1 MKNGKKITAVLLAGT
16 MSFTLVLPAFASDGP
31 SSKEEV
37 VYINLDAEGQMK
49 EMNVVNIFGRGDVVD
64 YGAYDLVEILN
75 TNDEITQSGDKITF
89 TTDSDRV
96 YYQGRMS
103 GKEIP
108 WDISI
113 RYYLDGKEYSAEELA
128 GKSGKLAIH
137 FKITK
142 NEDCEGD
149 FFENYALQ
157 AAFTLDTKKC
167 ENIVAENATL
177 ANVGSDKQISY
188 TMLPGKGIDT
198 TITADVK
205 DFEMSAVSINGVPL
219 SLDVEVDDEELL
231 EQVTELLDAIEQIDD
246 GTGKLRDG
254 TAELQEGAEGEL
266 KSGVSKLG
274 NGVSQLQ
281 SGAGELKNGGTGLNS
296 GAADLKSGASS
307 LNAGL
312 VSLDTGITEIKKG
325 LNELN
330 EKSPELTEGSAEIYA
345 ALKQIQKSLEGVEI
359 TADNLGELSEAS
371 AEILSGITEISDGIN
386 QLYAAVSVEGY
397 KAAMRGE
404 DGQGVDELKA
414 ANSQAIS
421 QISPLLGQIEDVI
434 SNLQGYTDTPVIGE
448 AASQAIDLLTKIEVP
463 LSNLVTLLEKN
474 NQCIEGTQ
482 TYIAVVNENIKP
494 LADGAAKLKE
504 SYVQFDQAIQE
515 LVGTLSELTQNMAEL
530 KAGIN
535 TLVTEYQKLDTGINE
550 YTSGVAQI
558 VAGYSQVADGCTTLV
573 KGSSELVE
581 GSSQLYEGTTEML
594 SGIVEFY
601 EATGSLKDGTGQL
614 DEGVAEL
621 LAGIAELNSG
631 AGELKDGTGEL
642 RDKTSG
648 MDTQISDKIDEM
660 LESITGGGGETVS
673 FVSEKNTNVEA
684 VQFVIQ
690 TEAVEIEEVEAVE
703 EEAEEEISMW
713 EKFLNL
719 FR

>member
-16 MSFTLVLPAFASDGP
+16 MSFTLVLPAFASDVP

-49 EMNVVNIFGRGDVVD
+49 EMNVVNIFGRGEVVD
-64 YGAYDLVEILN
+64 YGAYGSVEILN
-75 TNDEITQSGDKITF
+75 TSDEITQSGDKITF

-128 GKSGKLAIH
+128 GKSGKLEIY

-142 NEDCEGD
+142 NEACDGT

-157 AAFTLDTKKC
+157 ASFTLDTKKC
-167 ENIVAENATL
+167 ENIVAENATM
-177 ANVGSDKQISY
+177 ANVGSEKQISY
-188 TMLPGKGIDT
+188 TILPGKGINT

-231 EQVTELLDAIEQIDD
+231 EQVTE
-246 GTGKLRDG
+246 
-254 TAELQEGAEGEL
+254 
-266 KSGVSKLG
+266 
-274 NGVSQLQ
+274 
-281 SGAGELKNGGTGLNS
+281 
-296 GAADLKSGASS
+296 
-307 LNAGL
+307 
-312 VSLDTGITEIKKG
+312 
-325 LNELN
+325 
-330 EKSPELTEGSAEIYA
+330 IYA
-345 ALKQIQKSLEGVEI
+345 ALQQIQEALAGVEI
-359 TADNLGELSEAS
+359 SAENLGELSEAS
-371 AEILSGITEISDGIN
+371 AEILSGITELSDGIN

-421 QISPLLGQIEDVI
+421 QISPLLGQIEGVI
-434 SNLQGYTDTPVIGE
+434 SSLQGYTDTPVIGE
-448 AASQAIDLLTKIEVP
+448 AASQVIDLLTKIEVP

-474 NQCIEGTQ
+474 NQCIDGTQ
-482 TYIAVVNENIKP
+482 TYLAAVNENIKP
-494 LADGAAKLKE
+494 LADGATQLKE

-515 LVGTLSELTQNMAEL
+515 LVGTLTELVQNMSEL

-535 TLVTEYQKLDTGINE
+535 TLVTEYGKLDTGINE

-558 VAGYSQVADGCTTLV
+558 VAGYSQVANGCTTLV
-573 KGSSELVE
+573 KGSSELAE

-621 LAGIAELNSG
+621 LAGITELNSG

-642 RDKTSG
+642 RDKTAG

-660 LESITGGGGETVS
+660 LENITGGEGETVS

-690 TEAVEIEEVEAVE
+690 TEAVEIEDA
-703 EEAEEEISMW
+703 EEADIEETEELSMW